1 MATNVTLFRD
11 ETDLVISK
19 GDSTGLD
26 EITKRLLNGTNY
38 KRISFKGSKFRM
50 IVNGQEAARSP
61 DSKMD
66 VVIVNAAPHVGRT
79 YYSKQYD
86 SNAISVPDCWSN
98 DGIRPDAKSVAP
110 QGKTCESCPMNKSGS
125 GSNGKSRACKYSR
138 RLAVLL
144 GNNIENSDVYQMAL
158 APTSLFGKAPD
169 EDHMGLDAYVKH
181 LAAYNFSITKVV
193 TEMRFDE
200 HSDTPRLYFR
210 AVRRL
215 KGSELE
221 AAAEKGASPE
231 AEAAITFNPGT
242 AEAGPRKDAAAAP
255 TPFRE
260 EESEPVVRSGKS
272 KSAPPKQAEPI
283 EDTLDDWATDD

>member
-11 ETDLVISK
+11 ETDLVINK
-19 GDSTGLD
+19 ADSTGLD
-26 EITKRLLNGTNY
+26 EITKRLLGNSTY
-38 KRISFKGSKFRM
+38 KRISIKGGKFRM

-61 DSKMD
+61 DPKMD
-66 VVIVNAAPHVGRT
+66 VVIVNAAPHVSRA
-79 YYSKQYD
+79 YYAKLYD
-86 SNAISVPDCWSN
+86 PNAISVPDCWSN
-98 DGIRPDAKSVAP
+98 DGIKPDARSAAP
-110 QGKTCESCPMNKSGS
+110 QGKTCETCPMNKSGS

-144 GNNIENSDVYQMAL
+144 GNNIENSDVYQMQL

-181 LAAYNFSITKVV
+181 LAAYNYSITRVV

-215 KGSELE
+215 KGDELTI
-221 AAAEKGASPE
+221 AAEKGASPE
-231 AEAAITFNPGT
+231 AEAAIVFNPGT
-242 AEAGPRKDAAAAP
+242 LDASARKDAAVAP

-260 EESEPVVRSGKS
+260 EAEPVVRSNKS
-272 KSAPPKQAEPI
+272 KPVPAKEESI